1 MTSKKPTRYAYL
13 EGRYEAVFSDDMS
26 VLQIK
31 IQRIEK
37 QNLLELI
44 SNYIKAAGH
53 MVNIQKSI
61 SFLYTSN

>member
-26 VLQIK
+26 VLRIK